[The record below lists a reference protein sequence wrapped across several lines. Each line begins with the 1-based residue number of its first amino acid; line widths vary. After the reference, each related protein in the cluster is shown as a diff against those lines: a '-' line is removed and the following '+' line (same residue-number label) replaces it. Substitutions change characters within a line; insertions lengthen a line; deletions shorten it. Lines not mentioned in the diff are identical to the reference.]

1 LIRKSLTLAGR
12 DLVIETGRM
21 AKQADGA
28 VLVRYADT
36 MVLVTAVANFDSPVE
51 QDFFPLQVEYRERA
65 YAAGKIPG
73 GFFKREGRPS
83 EREVLSSRLIDRPIR
98 PLFPEGFFCDTQI
111 IANLISSDQ
120 ENPGDVLGIIG
131 ASMAL
136 MLSRIPFLGPIAGVR
151 VGRIDGEFIL
161 NPTIPQLDKSE
172 LEIVIAGTEDS
183 VVMVEGEANEISED
197 LLVQAIEFGHEAI
210 KTIIQLQKELIA
222 EIQPA
227 KKALA
232 TVEEPA
238 ELRSL
243 IEEQVK
249 PRLAEWRALGL
260 VSKQTRAEKI
270 SSFTHELI
278 EKYSEQYPEK
288 GGYISQTI
296 DALVKKDMRE
306 CILTTGKRLDGRGAQ
321 EIRPITCEIAVL
333 PRAHGSALF
342 TRGETQSLGS
352 VTLGTKLDEQIIDD
366 VDREESTKRFML
378 HYNFPPFSVGEVK
391 PIRGTGRREIGHG
404 NLAERALK
412 RQIPG
417 ELDFPYTVR
426 IVSDILESNGSSSMA
441 SVCAGSLS
449 MMDAGIPVRKT
460 VAGIAMGLIK
470 EGEQVVVL
478 SDILGAEDHYGDMD
492 FKVTGTEDGITAI
505 QMDLKVKGL
514 TTNIMRSALAQARE
528 GRLHIINIMEQ
539 TIRQPRAQISEYAP
553 RMITIKVDTESIGEI
568 IGPGGK
574 NIRAIQTDTGTTIE
588 ISDDGTVFISAPRFE
603 NVEKAKQVILGMTTK
618 PEEGTTYRDC
628 RVTRI
633 ENYGAFVEFL
643 PNKEGLLHVSE
654 IAWKRTEDV
663 NSVLKVGDRVDVL
676 LKKIAAPGRFE
687 LSIREL
693 LPKPEGYQ
701 EESRNN
707 DRRGGAPDRSKGHD
721 RGNRSGHRPR
731 SRY

>member
-1 LIRKSLTLAGR
+1 
-12 DLVIETGRM
+12 M

-197 LLVQAIEFGHEAI
+197 LLVQAIELGHEAI